1 MWGEGA
7 GIEQGCGGRHESG
20 LCGRP
25 WGEQPASGVE
35 CEVGWTRWEE
45 FRSRLLGPLCL
56 LVSPNSCFSPPH
68 PPTFQQGNEK
78 PMDKGLKEQQRGRRP
93 NSGHPSV

>member
-1 MWGEGA
+1 MSP
-7 GIEQGCGGRHESG
+7 GCAGGRG
-20 LCGRP
+20 
-25 WGEQPASGVE
+25 ASSLPRGVK